1 MLVFLIVIIDANKK
15 KKTITALH
23 LHNRF
28 YEVRDETRAKLVTW
42 ENLKWKFDWKYKKI
56 NLTGFWLDVQ
66 SNMELTY
73 EQCNLNPD
81 PRFIII
87 FFKKVVGRKVI

>member
-42 ENLKWKFDWKYKKI
+42 ENLK
-56 NLTGFWLDVQ
+56 
-66 SNMELTY
+66 
-73 EQCNLNPD
+73 
-81 PRFIII
+81 
-87 FFKKVVGRKVI
+87 

>member
-1 MLVFLIVIIDANKK
+1 MLVFLIVIIDANKKKK

-42 ENLKWKFDWKYKKI
+42 ENLK
-56 NLTGFWLDVQ
+56 
-66 SNMELTY
+66 
-73 EQCNLNPD
+73 
-81 PRFIII
+81 
-87 FFKKVVGRKVI
+87 